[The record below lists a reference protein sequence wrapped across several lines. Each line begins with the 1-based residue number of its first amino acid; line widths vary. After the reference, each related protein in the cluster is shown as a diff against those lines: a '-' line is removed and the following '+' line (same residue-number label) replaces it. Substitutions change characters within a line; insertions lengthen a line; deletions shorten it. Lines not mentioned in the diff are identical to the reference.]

1 MIRIL
6 LFSTIAL
13 SLASSVLAFLTK
25 EKAAVLSDKFA
36 AAAQRAEALAN
47 ENTKIKEENK
57 TNTVKV
63 DELKGSTEQQ
73 KQELEKAQATVTA
86 SEAEMMKIKS
96 DLQGALAKAGD
107 LEKKV
112 AEMAAQ
118 PRVPVPDPATEQLVA
133 GLRSDLEK
141 AKQSV
146 LEEHGKAEQ
155 KVRDLESK
163 MSQMMPKPVAAS
175 AKSGDGKRPPTG
187 QVVAYNEGWNFIVV
201 NMGDKQGVTP
211 ESRLLV
217 QRDGK
222 VIAYLEITEVQPR
235 FVTAGLK
242 YPSGISAKG
251 AKPEERVRPGDV
263 VLFAPKVEPEGL
275 PERGAFNASA
285 LFPKN

>member
-1 MIRIL
+1 MIRLL

-13 SLASSVLAFLTK
+13 SLASCVLAFLTK

-36 AAAQRAEALAN
+36 AAARRADAMAN

-57 TNTVKV
+57 TSTAKV
-63 DELKGSTEQQ
+63 DELNGSTQQQ
-73 KQELEKAQATVTA
+73 KQDLEKAQAALTA
-86 SEAEMMKIKS
+86 SEAEVAKIKTE
-96 DLQGALAKAGD
+96 LQGAAAKAGD

-112 AEMAAQ
+112 AEMASL

-146 LEEHGKAEQ
+146 SEEHGKAEQ
-155 KVRDLESK
+155 KIRELETK
-163 MSQMMPKPVAAS
+163 LSQTMPKPVAAS
-175 AKSGDGKRPPTG
+175 AKNGGGKKPPTG
-187 QVVAYNEGWNFIVV
+187 EVVAYNEGWNFIVV

-217 QRDGK
+217 QRDGRI
-222 VIAYLEITEVQPR
+222 IAYLEITEVQPR

-242 YPSGISAKG
+242 YPPGVSAK
-251 AKPEERVRPGDV
+251 ERVRPGDL
-263 VLFAPKVEPEGL
+263 VLFAPRVEPEVE
-275 PERGAFNASA
+275 PERGAVNASA